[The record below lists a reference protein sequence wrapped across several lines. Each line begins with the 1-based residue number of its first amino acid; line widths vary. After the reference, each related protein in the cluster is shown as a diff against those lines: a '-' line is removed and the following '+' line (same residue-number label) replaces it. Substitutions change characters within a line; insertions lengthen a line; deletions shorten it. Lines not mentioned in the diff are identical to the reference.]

1 MKDFQNIITTIS
13 SLTAVLSVL
22 ATLFAIYFNKKSQ
35 TKSLNDI
42 REKSLDELIDSFD
55 IKLLGKYLDNN
66 LGQVTIKEYSANK
79 KIQKIVNK
87 YVQTIVNYIGTEEK
101 LNQKV
106 SVPENGKEF
115 SANISADLIPII
127 LEYETGQTWNALAK
141 LRRHI
146 EITIRDLAN
155 ENKLQINEYSSPQK
169 ILSTMYTLNILSK
182 STVDNLNY
190 VIKICSK
197 AIHGIELSQEEED
210 NALNLAIKSLDEIE
224 KLKK

>member
-1 MKDFQNIITTIS
+1 MEDFKNIITTIS
-13 SLTAVLSVL
+13 TLTGLLSVV
-22 ATLFAIYFNKKSQ
+22 ATLLAIYFNKKSQ
-35 TKSLNDI
+35 TKALNDI

-55 IKLLGKYLDNN
+55 IKLLGKYLDKN
-66 LGQVTIKEYSANK
+66 LGQVTIKEYSANE

-101 LNQKV
+101 LNQKI
-106 SVPENGKEF
+106 SVPENGKEY
-115 SANISADLIPII
+115 SANISMELIPII

-146 EITIRDLAN
+146 EITIRDLAI
-155 ENKLQINEYSSPQK
+155 ENNLQTNEYSSPQK
-169 ILSTMYTLNILSK
+169 ILSVMYGLRILSK

-190 VIKICSK
+190 VIKICSR
-197 AIHGIELSQEEED
+197 AIHGIELTQEEED

>member
-1 MKDFQNIITTIS
+1 M
-13 SLTAVLSVL
+13 
-22 ATLFAIYFNKKSQ
+22 
-35 TKSLNDI
+35 
-42 REKSLDELIDSFD
+42 
-55 IKLLGKYLDNN
+55 GKYLDKN
-66 LGQVTIKEYSANK
+66 LGQVTIKEYSANE

-101 LNQKV
+101 LNQKI
-106 SVPENGKEF
+106 SVPENGKEY
-115 SANISADLIPII
+115 SANISMELIPII

-146 EITIRDLAN
+146 EITIRDLAI
-155 ENKLQINEYSSPQK
+155 ENNLQTNEYSSPQK
-169 ILSTMYTLNILSK
+169 ILSVMYGLRILSK

-190 VIKICSK
+190 VIKICSR
-197 AIHGIELSQEEED
+197 AIHGIELTQEEED